1 MHLLLMVTLA
11 ILTIVLVVALLS
23 CIEIGYRV
31 GRKRILKNPDV
42 VAGVNV
48 IEASVFGLLGL
59 MMAFQFSTAQGRLE
73 LRRTL
78 IVQEANSIG
87 TAYLRL
93 DLLPPQAQ
101 PALRD
106 LFRRYADSRISR
118 FELLSQLEFARSEEK
133 LRETRALQSE
143 IWSKAMA
150 AVQADPN
157 PGTRM
162 LVIPPINDMIDT
174 TTTRTIAMMNHVPG
188 AIIALLLL
196 LAMSGAV
203 LAGHAMA
210 VRLNGRSLLH
220 AVVFSLVIAATFC
233 VMIDLEFPR
242 YGLVRNDDAD
252 RALHDTRAGMN

>member
-1 MHLLLMVTLA
+1 MQLLLIVTLVL
-11 ILTIVLVVALLS
+11 LTIILVVALLG
-23 CIEIGYRV
+23 CIELGYRV
-31 GRKRILKNPDV
+31 GRKRIAKNPDV

-59 MMAFQFSTAQGRLE
+59 MMAFQFSTAQDRLE
-73 LRRTL
+73 LRRSL

-93 DLLPPQAQ
+93 DLLPGDAQ

-106 LFRRYADSRISR
+106 LFRRYTDTRIAR
-118 FELLSQLEFARSEEK
+118 FELLSQLEFAQSEQK
-133 LRETRALQSE
+133 LRETQALQSE
-143 IWSKAMA
+143 IWSKATA

-157 PGTRM
+157 PGTRT

-188 AIIALLLL
+188 AIVALLLL
-196 LAMSGAV
+196 LAMASAM

-210 VRLNGRSLLH
+210 VRLNGRSVLH
-220 AVVFSLVIAATFC
+220 AVVFAVVIAATLY
-233 VMIDLEFPR
+233 VMIDLELPR

-252 RALHDTRAGMN
+252 RALYDTRAGMK